1 MNLGDLRGT
10 QASLVCEGVQPGHDG
25 AARATRAAMMGEGLI
40 RLLVPVLESDRAS
53 PAAAPGFDDMVATL
67 RTGRVV
73 ARRAAESGAA
83 RSQLALETLRRT
95 ADEHL
100 VKAIPAI
107 QSAARAVNA
116 AAGLAIAKAEQA
128 ERALRDLAQLAL
140 GIAQGAAETPDV
152 SDVERGAIAILHPP
166 SGGDGGVPLGTDQP
180 VLRYTTGEELITEIS
195 GLIARLL
202 IDRWTI
208 LVLSARTKPDY
219 YVALTVDSTDTLL
232 AETVAGYATKE
243 SKRLEALGWNAAE
256 IGYFRREWPSP
267 VTILKVA
274 RMVSS
279 TVIEVLGMP
288 NGSMINARTGRT
300 PDLPRPHSAEIFSGE

>member
-1 MNLGDLRGT
+1 MMNAGELRGA
-10 QASLVCEGVQPGHDG
+10 QASLVREGVQPGHDG
-25 AARATRAAMMGEGLI
+25 AARATRAGMMGEGLI
-40 RLLVPVLESDRAS
+40 RLLVPVLEPKTGS
-53 PAAAPGFDDMVATL
+53 PPAAPGFDELVATL

-73 ARRAAESGAA
+73 ARRAADSGAA
-83 RSQLALETLRRT
+83 RSQLALEALQQTTDDDL
-95 ADEHL
+95 L
-100 VKAIPAI
+100 KAIPGC

-140 GIAQGAAETPDV
+140 GIAQAAAETPDV

-166 SGGDGGVPLGTDQP
+166 LGDDRGVALGSDQP
-180 VLRYTTGEELITEIS
+180 LLRYSNSAELVTEVS
-195 GLIARLL
+195 GLIAHLL
-202 IDRWTI
+202 IDRWTV
-208 LVLSARTKPDY
+208 LVLSARDHPDY

-232 AETVAGYATKE
+232 AETVAGYATKQ
-243 SKRLEALGWNAAE
+243 SKRLLALGWKAAE

-279 TVIEVLGMP
+279 TVIDVLGMP
-288 NGSMINARTGRT
+288 TASTITARTGRT
-300 PDLPRPHSAEIFSGE
+300 PDMPRPQVTPAGP